1 MKKILAL
8 LLSTLLL
15 MSVASADPA
24 VQAPPELHLAS
35 DDISFA
41 TSTGNYA
48 WTYPTGTP
56 DEWCGVEACGMAPT
70 DPYVF
75 ENIEHLFLIE
85 ETEFTLD
92 WGGNSPDK
100 VEVIGWEN
108 AVFQDVEH
116 AGDYL
121 DTYLELTDWKVV
133 LKPDHVYSI
142 DARWMESEEEKV
154 SHGSA
159 FYYIV
164 TESTAEEKKNAAIE
178 KDGDTTVK
186 IKGVVYYNT
195 QKALPVEPD
204 ESVIVNEELPLD
216 GSRADEK
223 ITAYA
228 FISDEQLG
236 DILVCLIDGE
246 WYQFIATD
254 RAGQP

>member
-1 MKKILAL
+1 
-8 LLSTLLL
+8 
-15 MSVASADPA
+15 
-24 VQAPPELHLAS
+24 
-35 DDISFA
+35 
-41 TSTGNYA
+41 
-48 WTYPTGTP
+48 
-56 DEWCGVEACGMAPT
+56 MAPT

-75 ENIEHLFLIE
+75 ENIEHLFLID

-92 WGGNSPDK
+92 WGDNSPDK

-116 AGDYL
+116 SGDYQ
-121 DTYLELTDWKVV
+121 DTYMEITDWKVV

-142 DARWMESEEEKV
+142 DARWLESEEEKV
-154 SHGSA
+154 THGSA
-159 FYYIV
+159 SYYIV
-164 TESTAEEKKNAAIE
+164 TEKMKNAAIE

-186 IKGVVYYNT
+186 INDVVYYNT
-195 QKALPVEPD
+195 KKAIPVEPD

-223 ITAYA
+223 ISAYA
-228 FISDEQLG
+228 FINDEQLG